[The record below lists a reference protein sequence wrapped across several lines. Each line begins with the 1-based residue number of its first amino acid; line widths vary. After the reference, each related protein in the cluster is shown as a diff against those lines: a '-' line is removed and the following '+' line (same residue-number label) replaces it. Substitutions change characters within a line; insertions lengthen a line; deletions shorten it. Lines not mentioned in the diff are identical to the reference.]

1 MSAKLSY
8 KTLRAENSAEFVI
21 NKSRFIGYG
30 CPCETEE
37 EALAFLARIRQKHKD
52 ATHNCYAYIIGLNS
66 GIMRYSDDG
75 EPGGTAGMPIIEVM
89 KARGVV
95 NCAVVVTRYFGGIL
109 LGTGGLVRAYTQGA
123 QVAVAAAG
131 VQRMSLYTVALIAC
145 PYNLYEIILHLLP
158 DHDCAVEETDYG
170 ADVTLTV
177 TLPAGREDEL
187 NRALAEAT
195 AGQVYAEVMETR
207 FMGRRVK

>member
-1 MSAKLSY
+1 MDKIAY
-8 KTLRAENSAEFVI
+8 KTVAAPGSQQFII

-30 CPCETEE
+30 CPCQTEE

-95 NCAVVVTRYFGGIL
+95 NCAVVVTRYFGGVL
-109 LGTGGLVRAYTQGA
+109 LGAGGLVRAYSHTAKLALEAAHIITYEQYTELELVCSYSDYQKYQAELPRFGAVIDDTQF
-123 QVAVAAAG
+123 
-131 VQRMSLYTVALIAC
+131 
-145 PYNLYEIILHLLP
+145 
-158 DHDCAVEETDYG
+158 
-170 ADVTLTV
+170 ADRVTLLFSV
-177 TLPAGREDEL
+177 KDPVVEDVFARVREISNGATLPTVRGK
-187 NRALAEAT
+187 
-195 AGQVYAEVMETR
+195 R
-207 FMGRRVK
+207 FDYR

>member
-1 MSAKLSY
+1 MSAQLSY

-95 NCAVVVTRYFGGIL
+95 NCAVVVTRYFGSIL
-109 LGTGGLVRAYTQGA
+109 LGAGGLVRAYAQGSK
-123 QVAVAAAG
+123 AALDAAE
-131 VQRMSLYTVALIAC
+131 R
-145 PYNLYEIILHLLP
+145 LLK
-158 DHDCAVEETDYG
+158 G
-170 ADVTLTV
+170 QADQQNTFSA
-177 TLPAGREDEL
+177 PRRSSSSIRNSA
-187 NRALAEAT
+187 RASS
-195 AGQVYAEVMETR
+195 VR
-207 FMGRRVK
+207 